1 MQLYYSIVLSFAFIA
16 ITFAKPASEVEV
28 VKEVN
33 RHDATDGNY
42 HFNYKLNDG
51 THFKETRKLE
61 DAGGEAPSITVKG
74 LFSFVENG
82 VEYTVRYTADA
93 TGFHPEGDHLP
104 RAPDA
109 EDEEIAPR
117 ILGAIS
123 KAI

>member
-1 MQLYYSIVLSFAFIA
+1 MFQSIALSFAFVAIA
-16 ITFAKPASEVEV
+16 SAKPASEVEV

-61 DAGGEAPSITVKG
+61 DAGGESPSITVKG

-104 RAPDA
+104 RAPEA
-109 EDEEIAPR
+109 EEEEIAPR